1 MKKLIAILLCTV
13 MVLSLAACTNDTPA
27 PTTNHE
33 PADTQPSE
41 TQGAPAS
48 DTVITTAAESY
59 TVQEGSWVSISAKAE
74 SSENVKLSYSSAD
87 ESIAKVS
94 SIGRITGVKAG
105 ETTVTVTASD
115 GVTKTVSV
123 IVEEYVFEKVMQVAL
138 NVMFNDLELGCYN
151 NETGPVIEITGD
163 GTYTVTF
170 DFATDMSEETLAY
183 GITGLNNL
191 TSIYI
196 KDYQVTTGELSSS
209 KVASCDIRW
218 DSVVVDGVELTITSS
233 EFKSAVKTGGIFDTN
248 DPFNA
253 WEGSYVEEVTTDFE
267 NHVLNINLDNPQT
280 VTVTFTLQNLVWVGE

>member
-1 MKKLIAILLCTV
+1 MKKLVAILLCISMLTC
-13 MVLSLAACTNDTPA
+13 LAACTDGTQTPA
-27 PTTNHE
+27 TG
-33 PADTQPSE
+33 DTQPSE
-41 TQGAPAS
+41 SQGAPVT
-48 DTVITTAAESY
+48 DTVITTEADSY
-59 TVQEGSWVSISAKAE
+59 TVQEGSWVSIGAKAE

-105 ETTVTVTASD
+105 TTTVTVTSSD

-123 IVEEYVFEKVMQVAL
+123 TVEEYVFEKVMYVAL
-138 NVMFNDLELGCYN
+138 NVMFNDLDLGCYS
-151 NETGPVIEITGD
+151 NETGPVIEITGE

-170 DFATDMSEETLAY
+170 NFASDVSDETLAF
-183 GITGLNNL
+183 GVTGLNNL

-196 KDYQVTTGELSSS
+196 KDYEVTTGELTSS

-233 EFKSAVKTGGIFDTN
+233 EFKSAVKTSGIFDTN

-280 VTVTFTLQNLVWVGE
+280 VSVTFTLENLVWVGE